1 MARPSLTRAHRALL
15 GVVAVGACVISG
27 IGFAGSYN
35 SVRDLAIDKGFGAF
49 AYAFPIGVDA
59 GIVVLLS
66 LDLVL
71 TWLRI
76 PFPLLRQTAWL
87 LTAATIAFNAAA
99 SWGDALGMA
108 MHAVIPVLFV
118 VVVEASRHAVGRIAA
133 ITADRHM
140 ESVRLMRWVLSPV
153 PTFRLWRRMKLWELR
168 SYDETV
174 RLEQNRLVYRAQLRF
189 RYGRGWR
196 RSAPFQALLPLKLAK
211 YGVPL
216 DPTILDRIDGPLQVH
231 GGAAV
236 EAEETVQADRSV
248 PAAGQVT
255 QGQPAAIGAAAP
267 DQGQAAAAP
276 APAPAPA
283 PAAAPAAAQPKPQP
297 QQASSQ
303 SAVPPVSAAVAV
315 PTLAKLAAVRL
326 RDQQDPE
333 AAQAAPVVDRSAE
346 LNVWTARPVRS
357 HLAEPDQVHT
367 ARVPGQASP
376 WFKAP
381 RPQDA
386 VEQGRPQSGYQPAD
400 GYPEQDYPEQD
411 YADQGYDEQ
420 GYPERSGYDE
430 GYRPTGA
437 EQERVA
443 ANGRGPVRPQGPYG
457 PQSAQAPQQPQP
469 VPVDPSGRQPAQDQ
483 EAEPIRLGVRPLR
496 LDAMMEAETL
506 PFDEGAGAE
515 VPARRPFA
523 GGAEPLDADE
533 CFAAL
538 VGYMEENQRH
548 PDERRFAEY
557 LSQRGV
563 PGSRPDG
570 GVAVKDVAKIWDQL
584 QERYMESGR
593 E

>member
-35 SVRDLAIDKGFGAF
+35 SVRDLAIEKGFGAF

-216 DPTILDRIDGPLQVH
+216 DPTVLDRIDGPLQVP
-231 GGAAV
+231 GAAAAEV
-236 EAEETVQADRSV
+236 EAEETVQAERSA
-248 PAAGQVT
+248 PAGGRVT
-255 QGQPAAIGAAAP
+255 QGRPAALDAP
-267 DQGQAAAAP
+267 AQPQAAEP
-276 APAPAPA
+276 TVQP
-283 PAAAPAAAQPKPQP
+283 QPKPQ
-297 QQASSQ
+297 QAAAQSQ
-303 SAVPPVSAAVAV
+303 PAVPPVSAAVAV

-333 AAQAAPVVDRSAE
+333 AAQAAPVMDRSAE

-357 HLAEPDQVHT
+357 HVAEADQVHT

-381 RPQDA
+381 RPPDA
-386 VEQGRPQSGYQPAD
+386 EAPERPQSGYQPAD
-400 GYPEQDYPEQD
+400 GYPEQDFAEQDFPEQGFPGQGFPEQEYVEPGYPEQG
-411 YADQGYDEQ
+411 GYQ
-420 GYPERSGYDE
+420 E
-430 GYRPTGA
+430 GYRPAGA
-437 EQERVA
+437 EQHRA
-443 ANGRGPVRPQGPYG
+443 PANGHGPARPQGP
-457 PQSAQAPQQPQP
+457 QAAHAPQQA
-469 VPVDPSGRQPAQDQ
+469 PVDPSGRQPVQEQ
-483 EAEPIRLGVRPLR
+483 EAEPIRLGGRPLR

-506 PFDEGAGAE
+506 PFDGAE
-515 VPARRPFA
+515 EAPARRPFA
-523 GGAEPLDADE
+523 GGAEPLDPDE

-570 GVAVKDVAKIWDQL
+570 GVTVKDVEKVWDQL